1 MWHMIDTKYHQILR
15 QSLRV
20 RGGGI
25 IEENPEYTS
34 DNGSSDDGEDE
45 YDDETSLEEEEEDKS
60 SSASSSTKRKK
71 NVKLYNHS
79 KQRRATS
86 KNKQVKNVYERIRDG
101 LFSLVGYNNHQR
113 SDDEDEI
120 VDGKTEN
127 VTEKGEE
134 EEEQSSTS
142 SSNPLST
149 FIKRI
154 PIVPI
159 LYLAIL
165 LLIQFILPQRMTLL
179 FVPLIL
185 RTFNNGDINPDSALG
200 KLLYPILGGKEGY
213 YGSGSSDL
221 DVAIR
226 MAYVPSLEQHYTFEQ
241 LNERYY
247 RDWGAYKK
255 ALGVNSLVAMHAA
268 GSGSGRSTFSSSV
281 TGGSSN
287 MGASLS
293 SLLGSS
299 SRGSDG
305 NTNSS
310 KLSSSSSISK
320 GTSST
325 FNYPRGYSNNNNNG
339 TVIILDMTKLDAQ
352 VSKMESI
359 RDQISFVV
367 RLVDSLKEEDEE
379 EVQKEVRQMA
389 GSIVNAM
396 HKMKQVNNDDDV
408 EEKKHSL
415 DGDDDDVK
423 NATGPTTVNA
433 TESEESHLT
442 TGANETL
449 LNVTLDNNEMK
460 ATATATQSTTTTTTT
475 AQSESSPPIIV
486 EVIVL
491 LESAGGGVSQ
501 YGLAA
506 SHLQRLRSNP
516 NIQLTICVDTIA
528 ASGGYMM
535 ACMSSPGQLYCAPFA
550 MIGSIGVIGQ
560 SINVQKTLEKYGIKP
575 YVFRGGKMKNPVG
588 MVGDVTK
595 DGVVA
600 MQGMIDRV
608 HDAFR
613 DHVRDARGGVFS
625 NLSLLDGIPKPA
637 GNYFQ
642 LSSEQ
647 STSSGSIEHVL
658 DHVATGDVFLGTQ
671 ALKMGLVDRLITS
684 DEYIN
689 ERIRQNAR
697 VLKLVNYHK
706 VGLSGLFS
714 PPSHRGGM
722 MKSGSMVSLL
732 KKVVYKITSALLVWA
747 DDGLSNSDSSIPTLS
762 AGNIVD
768 DLEIF

>member
-1 MWHMIDTKYHQILR
+1 M
-15 QSLRV
+15 
-20 RGGGI
+20 G
-25 IEENPEYTS
+25 
-34 DNGSSDDGEDE
+34 
-45 YDDETSLEEEEEDKS
+45 
-60 SSASSSTKRKK
+60 
-71 NVKLYNHS
+71 
-79 KQRRATS
+79 
-86 KNKQVKNVYERIRDG
+86 
-101 LFSLVGYNNHQR
+101 
-113 SDDEDEI
+113 
-120 VDGKTEN
+120 
-127 VTEKGEE
+127 VT
-134 EEEQSSTS
+134 
-142 SSNPLST
+142 
-149 FIKRI
+149 
-154 PIVPI
+154 
-159 LYLAIL
+159 
-165 LLIQFILPQRMTLL
+165 
-179 FVPLIL
+179 
-185 RTFNNGDINPDSALG
+185 
-200 KLLYPILGGKEGY
+200 
-213 YGSGSSDL
+213 
-221 DVAIR
+221 
-226 MAYVPSLEQHYTFEQ
+226 
-241 LNERYY
+241 
-247 RDWGAYKK
+247 
-255 ALGVNSLVAMHAA
+255 
-268 GSGSGRSTFSSSV
+268 
-281 TGGSSN
+281 
-287 MGASLS
+287 LS
-293 SLLGSS
+293 SLLGS

-310 KLSSSSSISK
+310 KLSSSSISK

-325 FNYPRGYSNNNNNG
+325 FNKNNG

-367 RLVDSLKEEDEE
+367 RLVDSLKEDEE
-379 EVQKEVRQMA
+379 EVHKEVRQMA
-389 GSIVNAM
+389 GSIVDAM
-396 HKMKQVNNDDDV
+396 HKMKQVNNNDDV

-433 TESEESHLT
+433 TESEESPRPT
-442 TGANETL
+442 TEANETL

-460 ATATATQSTTTTTTT
+460 DTATTTQSTTTTTT
-475 AQSESSPPIIV
+475 AQTESSSPIIV

-613 DHVRDARGGVFS
+613 DHVATAREGVFS
-625 NLSLLDGIPKPA
+625 NLSLLDGIPKPV
-637 GNYFQ
+637 GSYFHPN
-642 LSSEQ
+642 LGKESIPSS
-647 STSSGSIEHVL
+647 SMSIEHVL
-658 DHVATGDVFLGTQ
+658 DHVATGDVFLGTH

-697 VLKLVNYHK
+697 VLKLINYHR

-722 MKSGSMVSLL
+722 MNSGGSMVSLV
-732 KKVVYKITSALLVWA
+732 KKIVYKVTSALLVWA
-747 DDGLSNSDSSIPTLS
+747 DDGLRNSDSRIPTLS

>member
-1 MWHMIDTKYHQILR
+1 M
-15 QSLRV
+15 
-20 RGGGI
+20 
-25 IEENPEYTS
+25 
-34 DNGSSDDGEDE
+34 
-45 YDDETSLEEEEEDKS
+45 
-60 SSASSSTKRKK
+60 
-71 NVKLYNHS
+71 YNHS
-79 KQRRATS
+79 KQRKKTIS
-86 KNKQVKNVYERIRDG
+86 KNKQMKYGRDR
-101 LFSLVGYNNHQR
+101 LFSLVGCNNHR
-113 SDDEDEI
+113 THEVSEEDDI
-120 VDGKTEN
+120 GGKKKN
-127 VTEKGEE
+127 VTEEEE

-142 SSNPLST
+142 SSSRPLST

-185 RTFNNGDINPDSALG
+185 RSINNGDINPDSALG

-221 DVAIR
+221 DVAVR

-255 ALGVNSLVAMHAA
+255 ALGVNSLVAMHAP
-268 GSGSGRSTFSSSV
+268 GSSSRSTFSSSV
-281 TGGSSN
+281 TGGSNN
-287 MGASLS
+287 MGVTLS
-293 SLLGSS
+293 SLLGS

-310 KLSSSSSISK
+310 KLSSSSISK

-325 FNYPRGYSNNNNNG
+325 FNKNNG

-379 EVQKEVRQMA
+379 VQKVRQMA
-389 GSIVNAM
+389 GSIFNAM
-396 HKMKQVNNDDDV
+396 HKMKQVNNNDDV

-449 LNVTLDNNEMK
+449 LNVTLDNNEIK
-460 ATATATQSTTTTTTT
+460 ATATTTQSTTTTT
-475 AQSESSPPIIV
+475 AQTESSSPIIV

-516 NIQLTICVDTIA
+516 NIRLTICVDTIA

-535 ACMSSPGQLYCAPFA
+535 ACMSSPGQLFCAPFA

-560 SINVQKTLEKYGIKP
+560 SINVQKTLEKYGI
-575 YVFRGGKMKNPVG
+575 
-588 MVGDVTK
+588 
-595 DGVVA
+595 
-600 MQGMIDRV
+600 
-608 HDAFR
+608 
-613 DHVRDARGGVFS
+613 
-625 NLSLLDGIPKPA
+625 
-637 GNYFQ
+637 
-642 LSSEQ
+642 
-647 STSSGSIEHVL
+647 
-658 DHVATGDVFLGTQ
+658 
-671 ALKMGLVDRLITS
+671 
-684 DEYIN
+684 
-689 ERIRQNAR
+689 
-697 VLKLVNYHK
+697 
-706 VGLSGLFS
+706 
-714 PPSHRGGM
+714 
-722 MKSGSMVSLL
+722 
-732 KKVVYKITSALLVWA
+732 
-747 DDGLSNSDSSIPTLS
+747 
-762 AGNIVD
+762 
-768 DLEIF
+768 